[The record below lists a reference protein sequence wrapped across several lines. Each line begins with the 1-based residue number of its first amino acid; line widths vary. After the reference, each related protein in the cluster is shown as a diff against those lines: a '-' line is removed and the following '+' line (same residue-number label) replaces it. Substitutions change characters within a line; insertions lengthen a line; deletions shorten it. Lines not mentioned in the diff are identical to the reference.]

1 MLSFRSGRF
10 RREGS
15 RKDLQ
20 GALES
25 PRARTAREGSEKPA
39 KIDPS
44 AALIKAEVENAK
56 LAKKVAELSAQVE
69 TLRASVGAPAPSSA
83 SSSGAPDLLSAA
95 ERGDIDAVK
104 LALSAKPGDKDT
116 KNRFGRTPLM
126 EAARKGHL
134 AVVELLVAAGADRN
148 LQNKMGQ
155 TAADWALEQGHV
167 LVYARIDPDGARARS
182 EKLRREF
189 RAAKVVHLLST
200 RPGKDASQLDRTHPD
215 HVKLSCDPARS
226 ASNLQRYLQEV
237 AGVRVFNPHEEGQ
250 FLTEGDVAQANGWYC
265 LNVRSAEFGLERV
278 RATGGTVLQ
287 LLVPPGP
294 SPMQVAE
301 ADMAREKGVPVLTID
316 CTALRGEAFDYHFA
330 EMAPLARL
338 REQAEAVSAG
348 RLVLP
353 VPQTREELE
362 AGGAP
367 GGGATRAARGAA
379 PSASLP
385 LPPGMAEDIEPD
397 LDS

>member
-10 RREGS
+10 KREGS
-15 RKDLQ
+15 RKDMQ

-25 PRARTAREGSEKPA
+25 PRARTAREGGEKPT
-39 KIDPS
+39 KMDPA

-56 LAKKVAELSAQVE
+56 LAKKVAEQQALIE
-69 TLRASVGAPAPSSA
+69 TLKASAGAPAPSGA
-83 SSSGAPDLLSAA
+83 SSSNAPDLLSAA
-95 ERGDIDAVK
+95 ERGDVDAVK

-134 AVVELLVAAGADRN
+134 AVVELLVAAGADRS

-155 TAADWALEQGHV
+155 TASDWALEQGHV
-167 LVYARIDPDGARARS
+167 LVYARLDPEGARARS
-182 EKLRREF
+182 AKLRSEF

-200 RPGKDASQLDRTHPD
+200 RANKDVSQLDRTHPD

-226 ASNLQRYLQEV
+226 ASNLQRYLQEA
-237 AGVRVFNPHEEGQ
+237 AGLRVFHPHEEGQ
-250 FLTEGDVAQANGWYC
+250 FVGEGDVAQASGWYC
-265 LNVRSAEFGLERV
+265 LNWRSAEFGLEKV

-287 LLVPPGP
+287 LIVPPGP

-301 ADMAREKGVPVLTID
+301 ADMAREKGVPVLTVD

-330 EMAPLARL
+330 EMAPLVAL

-348 RLVLP
+348 RLTLP
-353 VPQTREELE
+353 VPKTREELE
-362 AGGAP
+362 GLQGGSSLVAGG
-367 GGGATRAARGAA
+367 GRGAA
-379 PSASLP
+379 PSSASLP
-385 LPPGMAEDIEPD
+385 MPPGMVDVEPD